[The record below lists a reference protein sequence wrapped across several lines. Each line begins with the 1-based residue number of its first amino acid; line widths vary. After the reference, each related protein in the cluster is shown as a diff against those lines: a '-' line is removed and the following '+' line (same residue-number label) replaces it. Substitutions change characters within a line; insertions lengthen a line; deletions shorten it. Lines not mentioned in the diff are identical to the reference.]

1 MATNEQDIKNQEDL
15 NKSKEEEISL
25 ESQIIGLLA
34 QRRGIASQVVA
45 DQQDIANVIKDQTKQ
60 MTFQAEQRRLIN
72 SLSSKL
78 TQISLDTYS
87 ITKDQLGLTKTDIDL
102 SKKQETIDKSIIQ
115 LERERKELLKQ
126 GGEANYDLADA
137 ISMQLTEAA
146 NLKNKLGEI
155 AKTSKTISDNFGV
168 KSFGGLAELSN
179 KIPGLSKFSGPFKEA
194 SEAARS
200 QAQSNLENFGTTKKI
215 SKENLKAL
223 KTGKGLNAD
232 KIKAMGLEGKL
243 LGKNGK
249 LLTGNAAAAKAN
261 ALGITKAAGKS
272 MGPLMAGF
280 KALGPVITKA
290 LGPIGL
296 IIEAVQ
302 QFIKLD
308 KLSTDVARN
317 FGVSREEAA
326 ELVDLSR
333 QQSNN
338 IESGLINYEEVV
350 KAQMSLNKMLG
361 TSVKITGGLAEEFAE
376 VQKLTGL
383 SANAME
389 FFAKESLVGGEG
401 IKTQLSEIS
410 AVTAELNYQTGA
422 NLNLKDIQESI
433 ATTSKAQLLMAG
445 RNTKELA
452 NQAFQAK
459 LVGLNM
465 NQLESIGGS
474 LLDFE
479 SSIAAEMEAELM
491 TGKQLNLEK
500 ARQAALEG
508 DIATLASEIRKE
520 VGTAAEFGE
529 MNVLQQESLAKAF
542 GMQREDMAK
551 MLAEQEELE
560 ALKAKG
566 FESVN
571 EAQEEYNRLRAQGLS
586 MEEAA
591 AKTIGEEAAKQME
604 TASAQERLAAA
615 QAKMGEL
622 FVALLEPLMPLIDTI
637 IGLVNEIMPPIMKAL
652 QPVFDLISLILDVLI
667 PLMTP
672 VIEAFGASVENI
684 FGGIGD
690 ILGGIVDLFTGN
702 FEDGLKKIGS
712 GIISL
717 VLSPFQFVLDT
728 IIGIINGLISAAN
741 MVPGVDISLLESPDL
756 AAGAK
761 EMIGLKD
768 GGIVPATPG
777 GVPALIGEGGEPEAV
792 LPLSK
797 AQGMGFGS
805 SEEIKQTNLLLKEL
819 ISAVKQGG
827 NVYMDSTKVGTAM
840 SVGTYKVQ

>member
-1 MATNEQDIKNQEDL
+1 MATDKQDIKNQEDL

-25 ESQIIGLLA
+25 ETQILQLLRT
-34 QRRGIASQVVA
+34 RRGIDSQIVS

-87 ITKDQLGLTKTDIDL
+87 ITKDQLGLTKTNNDL
-102 SKKQETIDKSIIQ
+102 LKKQETIDKSIIQ

-126 GGEANYDLADA
+126 GGQANYDLADA
-137 ISMQLTEAA
+137 IGMQLTEAT

-155 AKTSKTISDNFGV
+155 AKTSKTISGNFGV
-168 KSFGGLAELSN
+168 KSFGGLSELTE

-194 SEAARS
+194 AEAARS
-200 QAQSNLENFGTTKKI
+200 QAQSNLETFGSTKKI

-261 ALGITKAAGKS
+261 ALGITKMAGKS

-280 KALGPVITKA
+280 KALGPIISKA

-296 IIEAVQ
+296 IIELVKN
-302 QFIKLD
+302 FMELD
-308 KLSTDVARN
+308 QLSTDVARN
-317 FGVSREEAA
+317 FGVSREEAT
-326 ELVDLSR
+326 ELVDLAR
-333 QQSNN
+333 QQSNE
-338 IESGLINYEEVV
+338 IESGLVSYKEVV
-350 KAQMSLNKMLG
+350 KAQMDINKMFG
-361 TSVKITGGLAEEFAE
+361 TSVKITGDLAAEFAE

-383 SANAME
+383 SGKAME
-389 FFAKESLVGGEG
+389 FFAKESIVGGDG
-401 IKTQLSEIS
+401 IKKQLSEIS

-433 ATTSKAQLLMAG
+433 ATASKAQLLTAG

-465 NQLESIGGS
+465 NQLESVGSS
-474 LLDFE
+474 LLNFE
-479 SSIAAEMEAELM
+479 ESIANEMAAELM

-508 DIATLASEIRKE
+508 DLATLAQEVRKE

-529 MNVLQQESLAKAF
+529 MNVLQQEALAKAF
-542 GMQREDMAK
+542 GMQREDMAA

-566 FESVN
+566 FDSVN
-571 EAQEEYNRLRAQGLS
+571 AAQEEYNRLREQGMS

-591 AKTIGEEAAKQME
+591 AATIGEEAAKQME

-637 IGLVNEIMPPIMKAL
+637 ISMVNEILPPIMKAL
-652 QPVFDLISLILDVLI
+652 QPVFDIISLIVDILI

-672 VIEAFGASVENI
+672 AIEAFGALVENI

-702 FEDGLKKIGS
+702 FEDGLKSIAS

-717 VLSPFQFVLDT
+717 VVGPFQFILDT
-728 IIGIINGLISAAN
+728 IVGIINGLIKGAN
-741 MVPGVDISLLESPDL
+741 YIPLVDIPYLETPDL
-756 AAGAK
+756 IGGAK
-761 EMIGLKD
+761 ALVGLAE
-768 GGIVPATPG
+768 GGIVTEPTT
-777 GVPALIGEGGEPEAV
+777 ALIGEGGEPEAV
-792 LPLSK
+792 IPLSK
-797 AQGMGFGS
+797 AEGMGFGGGDMK
-805 SEEIKQTNLLLKEL
+805 ETNALLKEL
-819 ISAVKQGG
+819 LAAVKQGG

-840 SVGTYKVQ
+840 AVGSYKVQ

>member
-1 MATNEQDIKNQEDL
+1 MATNKQDIKNQQDL
-15 NKSKEEEISL
+15 NQSKEEEISL
-25 ESQIIGLLA
+25 ESQIIDLLRT
-34 QRRGIASQVVA
+34 RRGIDSEIVS

-78 TQISLDTYS
+78 TQISVDTYS
-87 ITKDQLGLTKTDIDL
+87 ITKDQLGLTKTNNDL
-102 SKKQETIDKSIIQ
+102 LKKQETIDKSIIQ

-126 GGEANYDLADA
+126 GGQENFDLADA
-137 ISMQLTEAA
+137 IGMQVKEAQ
-146 NLKNKLGEI
+146 NLKGKLEGI
-155 AKTSKTISDNFGV
+155 TKTSKTISDNFGV
-168 KSFGGLAELSN
+168 KSFSGLSEITS

-232 KIKAMGLEGKL
+232 KIKALGLEGKL
-243 LGKNGK
+243 IGKNGK
-249 LLTGNAAAAKAN
+249 LLTGQAASQKAKA
-261 ALGITKAAGKS
+261 LGLTKS
-272 MGPLMAGF
+272 MSPLMAGL
-280 KALGPVITKA
+280 KAIGPMITKA

-296 IIEAVQ
+296 IVEAIQ
-302 QFIKLD
+302 QFMQLD

-317 FGVSREEAA
+317 FGVSRKEAA
-326 ELVDLSR
+326 ELVDLAR
-333 QQSNN
+333 QQSNE
-338 IESGLINYEEVV
+338 IKSGLVSYKEVV
-350 KAQMSLNKMLG
+350 KAQMDINKMFG
-361 TSVKITGGLAEEFAE
+361 TSVKITGNLAAEFAE

-383 SANAME
+383 SGKAME
-389 FFAKESLVGGEG
+389 FFAKESIVGGDG
-401 IKTQLSEIS
+401 IKKQLSEIS
-410 AVTAELNYQTGA
+410 AVTAELNYQTFA

-433 ATTSKAQLLMAG
+433 ATASKAQLLMAG

-465 NQLESIGGS
+465 NQLESVGSS
-474 LLDFE
+474 LLNFE
-479 SSIAAEMEAELM
+479 ESIANEMAAELM
-491 TGKQLNLEK
+491 TGKELNLEK

-508 DIATLASEIRKE
+508 DLATLAQEIRKE

-529 MNVLQQESLAKAF
+529 MNVLQQEALAKAF

-571 EAQEEYNRLRAQGLS
+571 EAQEEYNRLREQGMS

-591 AKTIGEEAAKQME
+591 AATIGEEAAKQME

-637 IGLVNEIMPPIMKAL
+637 IGLVNEILPPIMKAL
-652 QPVFDLISLILDVLI
+652 QPVFDLISLILDVLLPI
-667 PLMTP
+667 LMPT
-672 VIEAFGASVENI
+672 ITSLFGALENI

-690 ILGGIVDLFTGN
+690 VLGGIVDLFTGN
-702 FEDGLKKIGS
+702 FEEGLKKIGS
-712 GIISL
+712 GIITL
-717 VLSPFQFVLDT
+717 VVSPFQWIMDT
-728 IIGIINGLISAAN
+728 IVGIINGLIEGAN
-741 MVPGVDISLLESPDL
+741 MVPFVDIPLLTTPDL
-756 AAGAK
+756 IGGAK
-761 EMIGLKD
+761 AAVGL
-768 GGIVPATPG
+768 AEG
-777 GVPALIGEGGEPEAV
+777 GVVTAPTTALIGEGGEPEAV
-792 LPLSK
+792 VPLSK
-797 AQGMGFGS
+797 AKGMGFGGNN
-805 SEEIKQTNLLLKEL
+805 EETNALLREL
-819 ISAVKQGG
+819 IATVKQGG
-827 NVYMDSTKVGTAM
+827 DVYMDSTKVGTAM
-840 SVGTYKVQ
+840 AVGSYKVQ

>member
-1 MATNEQDIKNQEDL
+1 MATNKQDIKNQQDL
-15 NKSKEEEISL
+15 NQSKEEEISL
-25 ESQIIGLLA
+25 ESQIIDLLRT
-34 QRRGIASQVVA
+34 RRGIDSEIVS

-78 TQISLDTYS
+78 TQISVDTYS
-87 ITKDQLGLTKTDIDL
+87 ITKDQLGLTKTNNDL
-102 SKKQETIDKSIIQ
+102 LKKQETIDKSIIQ

-126 GGEANYDLADA
+126 GGQKNFDLADA
-137 ISMQLTEAA
+137 IGMQVKEAQ
-146 NLKNKLGEI
+146 NLKGKLEGI
-155 AKTSKTISDNFGV
+155 TKTSKTISDNFGV
-168 KSFGGLAELSN
+168 KSFSGLSEITS

-243 LGKNGK
+243 LSKNGK
-249 LLTGNAAAAKAN
+249 LLTGNAAAAKAQ
-261 ALGITKAAGKS
+261 ALGITKVAGKS

-280 KALGPVITKA
+280 KALGPMISKA

-296 IIEAVQ
+296 IVEAIQ
-302 QFIKLD
+302 QFLQFD
-308 KLSTDVARN
+308 KLTTDVARN
-317 FGVSREEAA
+317 YGVSREEATQ
-326 ELVDLSR
+326 LVDLAR
-333 QQSNN
+333 QQSNE
-338 IESGLINYEEVV
+338 IESGLVSYKEVV
-350 KAQMSLNKMLG
+350 KAQMDINKMFG
-361 TSVKITGGLAEEFAE
+361 TSVKITGDLAAEFAE

-383 SANAME
+383 SGKAME
-389 FFAKESLVGGEG
+389 FFAKESIVGGDG
-401 IKTQLSEIS
+401 IKKQLSEIS

-433 ATTSKAQLLMAG
+433 ATASKAQLLMAG

-465 NQLESIGGS
+465 NQLESVGSS
-474 LLDFE
+474 LLNFE
-479 SSIAAEMEAELM
+479 ESIANEMAAELM
-491 TGKQLNLEK
+491 TGKELNLEK

-508 DIATLASEIRKE
+508 DLATLAQEIRKE

-529 MNVLQQESLAKAF
+529 MNVLQQEALAKAF

-571 EAQEEYNRLRAQGLS
+571 EAQEEYNRLREQGMS

-591 AKTIGEEAAKQME
+591 AATIGEEAAKQME

-637 IGLVNEIMPPIMKAL
+637 IGLVNEILPPIMKAL
-652 QPVFDLISLILDVLI
+652 QPVFDLISLILDVLLPI
-667 PLMTP
+667 LMPT
-672 VIEAFGASVENI
+672 ITSLFGALENI

-690 ILGGIVDLFTGN
+690 VLGGIVDLFTGN
-702 FEDGLKKIGS
+702 FEEGLKKIGS
-712 GIISL
+712 GIITL
-717 VLSPFQFVLDT
+717 VVSPFQWIMDT
-728 IIGIINGLISAAN
+728 IVGIINGLIEGAN
-741 MVPGVDISLLESPDL
+741 MVPFVDIPLLTTPDL
-756 AAGAK
+756 IGGAK
-761 EMIGLKD
+761 AAVGL
-768 GGIVPATPG
+768 AEG
-777 GVPALIGEGGEPEAV
+777 GVVTAPTTALIGEGGEPEAV
-792 LPLSK
+792 VPLSK
-797 AQGMGFGS
+797 AKGMGFGGNN
-805 SEEIKQTNLLLKEL
+805 EETNALLREL
-819 ISAVKQGG
+819 IATVKQGG
-827 NVYMDSTKVGTAM
+827 DVYMDSTKVGTAM
-840 SVGTYKVQ
+840 AVGSYKVQ

>member
-1 MATNEQDIKNQEDL
+1 MATNKQDIKNQQDL
-15 NKSKEEEISL
+15 NQSKEEEISL
-25 ESQIIGLLA
+25 ESQIIDLLRT
-34 QRRGIASQVVA
+34 RRGIDSEIVS

-78 TQISLDTYS
+78 TQISVDTYS
-87 ITKDQLGLTKTDIDL
+87 ITKDQLGLTKTNNDL
-102 SKKQETIDKSIIQ
+102 LKKQETIDKSIIQ

-126 GGEANYDLADA
+126 GGQENFDLADA
-137 ISMQLTEAA
+137 IGMQVKEAQ
-146 NLKNKLGEI
+146 NLKGKLEGI
-155 AKTSKTISDNFGV
+155 TKTSKTISDNFGV
-168 KSFGGLAELSN
+168 KSFSGLSEITS

-243 LGKNGK
+243 LSKNGK
-249 LLTGNAAAAKAN
+249 LLTGNAAAAKAQ
-261 ALGITKAAGKS
+261 ALGITKVAGKS

-280 KALGPVITKA
+280 KALGPMISKA

-296 IIEAVQ
+296 IVEAIQ
-302 QFIKLD
+302 QFLQFD
-308 KLSTDVARN
+308 KLTTDVARN
-317 FGVSREEAA
+317 YGVSREEATQ
-326 ELVDLSR
+326 LVDLAR
-333 QQSNN
+333 QQSNE
-338 IESGLINYEEVV
+338 IESGLVSYKEVV
-350 KAQMSLNKMLG
+350 KAQMDINKMFG
-361 TSVKITGGLAEEFAE
+361 TSVKITGDLAAEFAE

-383 SANAME
+383 SGKAME
-389 FFAKESLVGGEG
+389 FFAKESIVGGDG
-401 IKTQLSEIS
+401 IKKQLSEIS

-433 ATTSKAQLLMAG
+433 ATASKAQLLMAG

-465 NQLESIGGS
+465 NQLESVGSS
-474 LLDFE
+474 LLNFE
-479 SSIAAEMEAELM
+479 ESIANEMAAELM
-491 TGKQLNLEK
+491 TGKELNLEK

-508 DIATLASEIRKE
+508 DLATLAQEIRKE

-529 MNVLQQESLAKAF
+529 MNVLQQEALAKAF

-571 EAQEEYNRLRAQGLS
+571 EAQEEYNRLREQGMS

-591 AKTIGEEAAKQME
+591 AATIGEEAAKQME

-637 IGLVNEIMPPIMKAL
+637 IGLVNEILPPIMKAL
-652 QPVFDLISLILDVLI
+652 QPVFDLISLILDVLLPI
-667 PLMTP
+667 LMPT
-672 VIEAFGASVENI
+672 ITSLFGALENI

-690 ILGGIVDLFTGN
+690 VLGGIVDLFTGN
-702 FEDGLKKIGS
+702 FEEGLKKIGS
-712 GIISL
+712 GIITL
-717 VLSPFQFVLDT
+717 VVSPFQWIMDT
-728 IIGIINGLISAAN
+728 IVGIINGLIEGAN
-741 MVPGVDISLLESPDL
+741 MVPFVDIPLLSTPDL
-756 AAGAK
+756 IGGAK
-761 EMIGLKD
+761 AAVGL
-768 GGIVPATPG
+768 AEG
-777 GVPALIGEGGEPEAV
+777 GVVTAPTTALIGEGGEPEAV
-792 LPLSK
+792 VPLSK
-797 AQGMGFGS
+797 AKGMGFGGNN
-805 SEEIKQTNLLLKEL
+805 EETNALLREL
-819 ISAVKQGG
+819 IATVKQGG
-827 NVYMDSTKVGTAM
+827 DVYMDSTKVGTAM
-840 SVGTYKVQ
+840 AVGSYKVQ

>member
-1 MATNEQDIKNQEDL
+1 MATNKQDIKNQQDL
-15 NKSKEEEISL
+15 NQSKEEEISL
-25 ESQIIGLLA
+25 ESQIIDLLRT
-34 QRRGIASQVVA
+34 RRGIDSEIVS

-78 TQISLDTYS
+78 TQISVDTYS
-87 ITKDQLGLTKTDIDL
+87 ITKDQLGLTKTNNDL
-102 SKKQETIDKSIIQ
+102 LKKQETIDKSIIQ

-126 GGEANYDLADA
+126 GGQENFDLADA
-137 ISMQLTEAA
+137 IGMQVKEAQ
-146 NLKNKLGEI
+146 NLKGKLEGI
-155 AKTSKTISDNFGV
+155 TKTSKTISDNFGV
-168 KSFGGLAELSN
+168 KSFSGLSEITS

-232 KIKAMGLEGKL
+232 KIKALGLEGKL
-243 LGKNGK
+243 IGKNGK
-249 LLTGNAAAAKAN
+249 LLTGQAASQKAKA
-261 ALGITKAAGKS
+261 LGLTKS
-272 MGPLMAGF
+272 MSPLMAGL
-280 KALGPVITKA
+280 KAIGPMITKA

-296 IIEAVQ
+296 IVEAIQ
-302 QFIKLD
+302 QFMQLD

-317 FGVSREEAA
+317 FGVSRKEAA
-326 ELVDLSR
+326 ELVDLAR
-333 QQSNN
+333 QQSNE
-338 IESGLINYEEVV
+338 IKSGLVSYKEVV
-350 KAQMSLNKMLG
+350 KAQMDINKMFG
-361 TSVKITGGLAEEFAE
+361 TSVKITGNLAAEFAE

-383 SANAME
+383 SGKAME
-389 FFAKESLVGGEG
+389 FFAKESIVGGDG
-401 IKTQLSEIS
+401 IKKQLSEIS

-433 ATTSKAQLLMAG
+433 ATASKAQLLMAG

-465 NQLESIGGS
+465 NQLESVGSS
-474 LLDFE
+474 LLNFE
-479 SSIAAEMEAELM
+479 ESIANEMAAELM
-491 TGKQLNLEK
+491 TGKELNLEK

-508 DIATLASEIRKE
+508 DLATLAQEIRKE

-529 MNVLQQESLAKAF
+529 MNVLQQEALAKAF

-571 EAQEEYNRLRAQGLS
+571 EAQEEYNRLREQGMS

-591 AKTIGEEAAKQME
+591 AATIGEEAAKQME

-637 IGLVNEIMPPIMKAL
+637 IGLVNEILPPIMKAL
-652 QPVFDLISLILDVLI
+652 QPVFDLISLILDVLLPI
-667 PLMTP
+667 LMPT
-672 VIEAFGASVENI
+672 ITSLFGALENI

-690 ILGGIVDLFTGN
+690 VLGGIVDLFTGN
-702 FEDGLKKIGS
+702 FEEGLKKIGS
-712 GIISL
+712 GIITL
-717 VLSPFQFVLDT
+717 VVSPFQWIMDT
-728 IIGIINGLISAAN
+728 IVGIINGLIEGAN
-741 MVPGVDISLLESPDL
+741 MVPFVDIPLLTTPDL
-756 AAGAK
+756 IGGAK
-761 EMIGLKD
+761 AAVGL
-768 GGIVPATPG
+768 AEG
-777 GVPALIGEGGEPEAV
+777 GVVTAPTTALIGEGGEPEAV
-792 LPLSK
+792 VPLSK
-797 AQGMGFGS
+797 AKGMGFGGNN
-805 SEEIKQTNLLLKEL
+805 EETNALLREL
-819 ISAVKQGG
+819 IATVKQGG
-827 NVYMDSTKVGTAM
+827 DVYMDSTKVGTAM
-840 SVGTYKVQ
+840 AVGSYKVQ

>member
-1 MATNEQDIKNQEDL
+1 MATNKQDIKNQQDL
-15 NKSKEEEISL
+15 NQSKEEEISL
-25 ESQIIGLLA
+25 ESQIIDLLRT
-34 QRRGIASQVVA
+34 RRGIDSEIVS

-78 TQISLDTYS
+78 TQISVDTYS
-87 ITKDQLGLTKTDIDL
+87 ITKDQLGLTKTNNDL
-102 SKKQETIDKSIIQ
+102 LKKQETIDKSIIQ

-126 GGEANYDLADA
+126 GGQENFDLADA
-137 ISMQLTEAA
+137 IGMQVKEAQ
-146 NLKNKLGEI
+146 NLKGKLEGI
-155 AKTSKTISDNFGV
+155 TKTSKTISDNFGV
-168 KSFGGLAELSN
+168 KSFSGLSEITS

-243 LGKNGK
+243 LSKNGK
-249 LLTGNAAAAKAN
+249 LLTGNAAAAKAQ
-261 ALGITKAAGKS
+261 ALGITKVAGKS

-280 KALGPVITKA
+280 KALGPMISKA

-296 IIEAVQ
+296 IVEAIQ
-302 QFIKLD
+302 QFLQFD
-308 KLSTDVARN
+308 KLTTDVARN
-317 FGVSREEAA
+317 YGVSREEATQ
-326 ELVDLSR
+326 LVDLAR
-333 QQSNN
+333 QQSNE
-338 IESGLINYEEVV
+338 IESGLVSYKEVV
-350 KAQMSLNKMLG
+350 KAQMDINKMFG
-361 TSVKITGGLAEEFAE
+361 TSVKITGDLAAEFAE

-383 SANAME
+383 SGKAME
-389 FFAKESLVGGEG
+389 FFAKESIVGGDS
-401 IKTQLSEIS
+401 IKKQLSEIS

-433 ATTSKAQLLMAG
+433 ATASKAQLLMAG

-465 NQLESIGGS
+465 NQLESVGSS
-474 LLDFE
+474 LLNFE
-479 SSIAAEMEAELM
+479 ESIANEMAAELM
-491 TGKQLNLEK
+491 TGKELNLEK

-508 DIATLASEIRKE
+508 DLATLAQEIRKE

-529 MNVLQQESLAKAF
+529 MNVLQQEALAKAF

-571 EAQEEYNRLRAQGLS
+571 EAQEEYNRLREQGMS

-591 AKTIGEEAAKQME
+591 AATIGEEAAKQME

-637 IGLVNEIMPPIMKAL
+637 IGLVNEILPPIMKAL
-652 QPVFDLISLILDVLI
+652 QPVFDLISLILDVLLPI
-667 PLMTP
+667 LMPT
-672 VIEAFGASVENI
+672 ITSLFGALENI

-690 ILGGIVDLFTGN
+690 VLGGIVDLFTGN
-702 FEDGLKKIGS
+702 FEEGLKKIGS
-712 GIISL
+712 GIITL
-717 VLSPFQFVLDT
+717 VVSPFQWIMDT
-728 IIGIINGLISAAN
+728 IVGIINGLIEGAN
-741 MVPGVDISLLESPDL
+741 MVPFVDIPLLSTPDL
-756 AAGAK
+756 IGGAK
-761 EMIGLKD
+761 AAVGL
-768 GGIVPATPG
+768 AEG
-777 GVPALIGEGGEPEAV
+777 GVVTAPTTALIGEGGEPEAV
-792 LPLSK
+792 VPLSK
-797 AQGMGFGS
+797 AKGMGFGGNN
-805 SEEIKQTNLLLKEL
+805 EETNALLREL
-819 ISAVKQGG
+819 IATVKQGG
-827 NVYMDSTKVGTAM
+827 DVYMDSTKVGTAM
-840 SVGTYKVQ
+840 AVGSYKVQ

>member
-1 MATNEQDIKNQEDL
+1 MATNKQDIKNQQDL
-15 NKSKEEEISL
+15 NQSKEEEISL
-25 ESQIIGLLA
+25 ESQIIDLLRT
-34 QRRGIASQVVA
+34 RRGIDSEIVS

-78 TQISLDTYS
+78 TQISVDTYS
-87 ITKDQLGLTKTDIDL
+87 ITKDQLGLTKTNNDL
-102 SKKQETIDKSIIQ
+102 LKKQETIDKSIIQ

-126 GGEANYDLADA
+126 GGQENFDLADA
-137 ISMQLTEAA
+137 IGMQVKEAQ
-146 NLKNKLGEI
+146 NLKGKLEGI
-155 AKTSKTISDNFGV
+155 TKTSKTISDNFGV
-168 KSFGGLAELSN
+168 KSFSGLSEITS

-243 LGKNGK
+243 LSKNGK
-249 LLTGNAAAAKAN
+249 LLTGNAAAAKAQ
-261 ALGITKAAGKS
+261 ALGITKVAGKS

-280 KALGPVITKA
+280 KALGPMISKA

-296 IIEAVQ
+296 IVEAIQ
-302 QFIKLD
+302 QFLQFD
-308 KLSTDVARN
+308 KLTTDVARN
-317 FGVSREEAA
+317 YGVSREEATQ
-326 ELVDLSR
+326 LVDLAR
-333 QQSNN
+333 QQSNE
-338 IESGLINYEEVV
+338 IESGLVSYKEVV
-350 KAQMSLNKMLG
+350 KAQMDINKMFG
-361 TSVKITGGLAEEFAE
+361 TSVKITGDLAAEFAE

-383 SANAME
+383 SGKAME
-389 FFAKESLVGGEG
+389 FFAKESIVGGDG
-401 IKTQLSEIS
+401 IKKQLSEIS

-433 ATTSKAQLLMAG
+433 ATASKAQLLMAG

-465 NQLESIGGS
+465 NQLESVGSS
-474 LLDFE
+474 LLNFE
-479 SSIAAEMEAELM
+479 ESIANEMAAELM
-491 TGKQLNLEK
+491 TGKELNLEK

-508 DIATLASEIRKE
+508 DLATLAQEIRKE
-520 VGTAAEFGE
+520 VDTAAEFGE
-529 MNVLQQESLAKAF
+529 MNVLQQEALAKAF

-571 EAQEEYNRLRAQGLS
+571 EAQEEYNRLREQGMS

-591 AKTIGEEAAKQME
+591 AATIGEEAAKQME

-637 IGLVNEIMPPIMKAL
+637 IGLVNEILPPIMKAL
-652 QPVFDLISLILDVLI
+652 QPVFDLISLILDVLLPI
-667 PLMTP
+667 LMPT
-672 VIEAFGASVENI
+672 ITSLFGALENI

-690 ILGGIVDLFTGN
+690 VLGGIVDLFTGN
-702 FEDGLKKIGS
+702 FEEGLKKIGS
-712 GIISL
+712 GIITL
-717 VLSPFQFVLDT
+717 VVSPFQWIMDT
-728 IIGIINGLISAAN
+728 IVGIINGLIEGAN
-741 MVPGVDISLLESPDL
+741 MVPFVDIPLLSTPDL
-756 AAGAK
+756 IGGAK
-761 EMIGLKD
+761 AAVGL
-768 GGIVPATPG
+768 AEG
-777 GVPALIGEGGEPEAV
+777 GVVTAPTTALIGEGGEPEAV
-792 LPLSK
+792 VPLSK
-797 AQGMGFGS
+797 AKGMGFGGNN
-805 SEEIKQTNLLLKEL
+805 EETNALLREL
-819 ISAVKQGG
+819 IATVKQGG
-827 NVYMDSTKVGTAM
+827 DVYMDSTKVGTAM
-840 SVGTYKVQ
+840 AVGSYKVQ

>member
-1 MATNEQDIKNQEDL
+1 MATNKQDIKNQQDL
-15 NKSKEEEISL
+15 NQSKEEEISL
-25 ESQIIGLLA
+25 ESQIIDLLRT
-34 QRRGIASQVVA
+34 RRGIDSEIVS

-78 TQISLDTYS
+78 TQISVDTYS
-87 ITKDQLGLTKTDIDL
+87 ITKDQLGLTKTNNDL
-102 SKKQETIDKSIIQ
+102 LKKQETIDKSIIQ

-126 GGEANYDLADA
+126 GGQENFDLADA
-137 ISMQLTEAA
+137 IGMQVKEAQ
-146 NLKNKLGEI
+146 NLKGKLEGI
-155 AKTSKTISDNFGV
+155 TKTSKTISDNFGV
-168 KSFGGLAELSN
+168 KSFSGLSEITS

-243 LGKNGK
+243 LSKNGK
-249 LLTGNAAAAKAN
+249 LLTGNAAAAKAQ
-261 ALGITKAAGKS
+261 ALGITKVAGKS

-280 KALGPVITKA
+280 KALGPMISKA

-296 IIEAVQ
+296 IVEAIQ
-302 QFIKLD
+302 QFLQFD
-308 KLSTDVARN
+308 KLTTDVARN
-317 FGVSREEAA
+317 YGVSREEATQ
-326 ELVDLSR
+326 LVDLAR
-333 QQSNN
+333 QQSNE
-338 IESGLINYEEVV
+338 IESGLVSYKEVV
-350 KAQMSLNKMLG
+350 KAQMDINKMFG
-361 TSVKITGGLAEEFAE
+361 TSVKITGDLAAEFAE

-383 SANAME
+383 SGKAME
-389 FFAKESLVGGEG
+389 FFAKESIVGGDG
-401 IKTQLSEIS
+401 IKKQLSEIS

-433 ATTSKAQLLMAG
+433 ATASKAQLLMAG

-465 NQLESIGGS
+465 NQLESVGSS
-474 LLDFE
+474 LLNFE
-479 SSIAAEMEAELM
+479 ESIANEMAAELM
-491 TGKQLNLEK
+491 TGKELNLEK

-508 DIATLASEIRKE
+508 DLATLAQEIRKE

-529 MNVLQQESLAKAF
+529 MNVLQQEALAKAF

-571 EAQEEYNRLRAQGLS
+571 EAQEEYNRLREQGMS

-591 AKTIGEEAAKQME
+591 AATIGEEAAKQME

-637 IGLVNEIMPPIMKAL
+637 IGLVNEILPPIMKAL
-652 QPVFDLISLILDVLI
+652 QPVFDLISLILDVLLPI
-667 PLMTP
+667 LMPT
-672 VIEAFGASVENI
+672 ITSLFGALENI

-690 ILGGIVDLFTGN
+690 VLGGIVDLFTGN
-702 FEDGLKKIGS
+702 FEEGLKKIGS
-712 GIISL
+712 GIITL
-717 VLSPFQFVLDT
+717 VVSPFQWIMDT
-728 IIGIINGLISAAN
+728 IVGIINGLIEGAN
-741 MVPGVDISLLESPDL
+741 MVPFVDIPLLTTPDL
-756 AAGAK
+756 IGGAK
-761 EMIGLKD
+761 AAVGL
-768 GGIVPATPG
+768 AEG
-777 GVPALIGEGGEPEAV
+777 GVVTAPTTALIGEGGEPEAV
-792 LPLSK
+792 VPLSK
-797 AQGMGFGS
+797 AKGMGFGGNN
-805 SEEIKQTNLLLKEL
+805 EETNALLREL
-819 ISAVKQGG
+819 IATVKQGG
-827 NVYMDSTKVGTAM
+827 DVYMDSTKVGTAM
-840 SVGTYKVQ
+840 AVGSYKVQ

>member
-1 MATNEQDIKNQEDL
+1 MATNKQDIKNQQDL
-15 NKSKEEEISL
+15 NQSKEEEISL
-25 ESQIIGLLA
+25 ESQIIDLLRT
-34 QRRGIASQVVA
+34 RRGIDSEIVS

-78 TQISLDTYS
+78 TQISVDTYS
-87 ITKDQLGLTKTDIDL
+87 ITKDQLGLTKTNNDL
-102 SKKQETIDKSIIQ
+102 LKKQETIDKSIIQ

-126 GGEANYDLADA
+126 GGQKNFDLADA
-137 ISMQLTEAA
+137 IGMQVKEAQ
-146 NLKNKLGEI
+146 NLKGKLEGI
-155 AKTSKTISDNFGV
+155 TKTSKTISDNFGV
-168 KSFGGLAELSN
+168 KSFSGLSEITS

-243 LGKNGK
+243 LSKNGK
-249 LLTGNAAAAKAN
+249 LLTGNAAAAKAQ
-261 ALGITKAAGKS
+261 ALGITKVAGKS

-280 KALGPVITKA
+280 KALGPMISKA

-296 IIEAVQ
+296 IVEAIQ
-302 QFIKLD
+302 QFLQFD
-308 KLSTDVARN
+308 KLTTDVARN
-317 FGVSREEAA
+317 YGVSREEATQ
-326 ELVDLSR
+326 LVDLAR
-333 QQSNN
+333 QQSNE
-338 IESGLINYEEVV
+338 IESGLVSYKEVV
-350 KAQMSLNKMLG
+350 KAQMDINKMFG
-361 TSVKITGGLAEEFAE
+361 TSVKITGDLAAEFAE

-383 SANAME
+383 SGKAME
-389 FFAKESLVGGEG
+389 FFAKESIVGGDS
-401 IKTQLSEIS
+401 IKKQLSEIS

-433 ATTSKAQLLMAG
+433 ATASKAQLLMAG

-465 NQLESIGGS
+465 NQLESVGSS
-474 LLDFE
+474 LLNFE
-479 SSIAAEMEAELM
+479 ESIANEMAAELM
-491 TGKQLNLEK
+491 TGKELNLEK

-508 DIATLASEIRKE
+508 DLATLAQEIRKE

-529 MNVLQQESLAKAF
+529 MNVLQQEALAKAF

-571 EAQEEYNRLRAQGLS
+571 EAQEEYNRLREQGMS

-591 AKTIGEEAAKQME
+591 AATIGEEAAKQME

-637 IGLVNEIMPPIMKAL
+637 IGLVNEILPPIMKAL
-652 QPVFDLISLILDVLI
+652 QPVFDLISLILDVLLPI
-667 PLMTP
+667 LMPT
-672 VIEAFGASVENI
+672 ITSLFGALENI

-690 ILGGIVDLFTGN
+690 VLGGIVDLFTGN
-702 FEDGLKKIGS
+702 FEEGLKKIGS
-712 GIISL
+712 GIITL
-717 VLSPFQFVLDT
+717 VVSPFQWIMDT
-728 IIGIINGLISAAN
+728 IVGIINGLIEGAN
-741 MVPGVDISLLESPDL
+741 MVPFVDIPLLTTPDL
-756 AAGAK
+756 IGGAK
-761 EMIGLKD
+761 AAVGL
-768 GGIVPATPG
+768 AEG
-777 GVPALIGEGGEPEAV
+777 GVVTAPTTALIGEGGEPEAV
-792 LPLSK
+792 VPLSK
-797 AQGMGFGS
+797 AKGMGFGGNN
-805 SEEIKQTNLLLKEL
+805 EETNALLREL
-819 ISAVKQGG
+819 IATVKQGG
-827 NVYMDSTKVGTAM
+827 DVYMDSTKVGTAM
-840 SVGTYKVQ
+840 AVGSYKVQ